1 MPLPLTAYANARL
14 LLFCQALPG
23 RFDSE
28 RTGRVVVEAFLV
40 RGRMVSANSTAPGTD
55 TGDFTY
61 EGSLTRAA
69 VLPLMPPDPWD
80 WLDAALPW
88 SSEGVRPSPP
98 DAPLVE
104 APATG
109 LIWLGPLAAL
119 TTPPALPSTGRGQ
132 LAGLTVNEFGGPHG
146 AGGIGALTQPLLG
159 ERLLLVLK
167 PNRVIVLAE
176 SDTLAGIAARY
187 GTTVATLRELNPDL
201 SGTDTITTA
210 EGDTLNGLAEAY
222 GTTVTWLRDQP
233 ENAWILQTDGHTIVA
248 GDTLTSVAAQY
259 GTTRTT
265 LRTLNPAY
273 ADHNEWPG
281 DAPLPLGE
289 VLQLF
294 AIRPSFPL
302 PAGETLLVPLYRP
315 STPLPAGGWLL
326 IPRRRAASNRS
337 DPTMDL

>member
-1 MPLPLTAYANARL
+1 M
-14 LLFCQALPG
+14 
-23 RFDSE
+23 
-28 RTGRVVVEAFLV
+28 
-40 RGRMVSANSTAPGTD
+40 
-55 TGDFTY
+55 
-61 EGSLTRAA
+61 
-69 VLPLMPPDPWD
+69 
-80 WLDAALPW
+80 
-88 SSEGVRPSPP
+88 
-98 DAPLVE
+98 E

-109 LIWLGPLAAL
+109 LIWLGHLASL
-119 TTPPALPSTGRGQ
+119 TTPPALPATGRGQ

-187 GTTVATLRELNPDL
+187 GITVATLRELNPDI

-210 EGDTLNGLAEAY
+210 EGDTLNGIAEAH

-233 ENAWILQTDGHTIVA
+233 ANAWILQTDGHTIVD

-265 LRTLNPAY
+265 LRSLNPAY
-273 ADHNEWPG
+273 AYATEWPG
-281 DAPLPLGE
+281 DAPLPIGG

-315 STPLPAGGWLL
+315 STLLPAGSWLL